1 MTDIK
6 LIGATYYKECPVCY
20 YEYRIKLNENDIT
33 DKQKM
38 DYDFRAITG
47 KKVQDIFPNLNDTEK
62 EFLKS
67 GTCTKCQRKLFNK
80 KASSKKIRIV

>member
-6 LIGATYYKECPVCY
+6 LVSATYYKNCPVCRND
-20 YEYRIKLNENDIT
+20 YRIKLSDTDIT
-33 DKQKM
+33 ENQRFEYAYRD
-38 DYDFRAITG
+38 IT
-47 KKVQDIFPNLNDTEK
+47 KKPVQDIFPNLNDTER

>member
-1 MTDIK
+1 MKDIK
-6 LIGATYYKECPVCY
+6 LIGATYYKECPVCGY
-20 YEYRIKLNENDIT
+20 DHRIKLNENDIT
-33 DKQKM
+33 DRQKI

-47 KKVQDIFPNLNDTEK
+47 KLIQDIFPNLNNTER

-80 KASSKKIRIV
+80 KASSRKIRIV